1 MLRRFNARVS
11 LWHACQQYVLRTQCK
26 AINRTNTFVTSLIIG
41 NFACAAGFTLV
52 PGDVDGW
59 GTLCGQKGAEKVCN
73 CGECAAKCL
82 ACDGCRSYKCSVT
95 ELTCSLNSASKPS
108 AGKNNINDA
117 FCVKG
122 LKNRGG
128 ACLYFL

>member
-1 MLRRFNARVS
+1 MPAICIANTVQSHQQNQYLR
-11 LWHACQQYVLRTQCK
+11 
-26 AINRTNTFVTSLIIG
+26 VTSLIIG
-41 NFACAAGFTLV
+41 NFTCAAGFTLV

-108 AGKNNINDA
+108 ADKNNINDA

-122 LKNRGG
+122 LKQRGG